1 MYRDDVADI
10 AGEFN
15 RCSRFR
21 FARGEGPQTRANNR
35 LMRER
40 DDVYQGRA
48 ISIEPHIS
56 SSTGDPCNPQFI
68 RIYFAWDEET
78 GRLVIGDT
86 KHLTNSTTRK
96 L

>member
-1 MYRDDVADI
+1 MADI